1 MQTVHVYRNY
11 GVGEVYGYMPDIY
24 VHSVHRLTDLI
35 KHVRDAME
43 EGYERIAVFDEE
55 GDCSG
60 LWIDESEPEPDGEGG
75 MMLTK
80 PSYHLLRPDYDNAA
94 VFNRAVDILYN
105 VPTNAHAT
113 SPQLPS
119 SQGSVR
125 PLHEQSG
132 VWRWIKSLKPG
143 AH

>member
-11 GVGEVYGYMPDIY
+11 GVGEVYRYMPDIY

-80 PSYHLLRPDYDNAA
+80 PCYLLLRPDYDNAA

-105 VPTNAHAT
+105 VPTNEYT
-113 SPQLPS
+113 VSSQLPS